1 MSCSSQK
8 SVQLSL
14 DSFPRQLAVQK
25 PLAKI
30 LFASYEK
37 TREEDFTNK
46 KEATFGEI
54 STRLTRRQA
63 LAKLMVLRLLLLL
76 LRLLLL
82 LLLLKP
88 TKFLYGAK
96 VADLNGPGHRI
107 G

>member
-37 TREEDFTNK
+37 TREEDFANK
-46 KEATFGEI
+46 KEATFGKF
-54 STRLTRRQA
+54 RQ
-63 LAKLMVLRLLLLL
+63 
-76 LRLLLL
+76 
-82 LLLLKP
+82 
-88 TKFLYGAK
+88 
-96 VADLNGPGHRI
+96 D
-107 G
+107 